1 MHLRNLD
8 LNLLVT
14 LDVLLRE
21 RSVTRAAQTLYLS
34 QSAVSHAL
42 GRLRTMLGDPL
53 LVRGPGGMVPTQYAE
68 HLQQSVHEAL
78 QVMQLAIS
86 RGKFDP
92 SRSTQAFY
100 LGTTDYVEYLILP
113 RLMER
118 VYKVAPNVRIMLRS
132 VVTEKVRDDLVSGHL
147 DTAVSFAPQ
156 TSSLIHI
163 RRMMP
168 ETYSCVM
175 RIDMFGRAR
184 KISLRQ
190 YLDAAHCLV
199 SPSGTFSGA
208 ADTAL
213 ARIKRHRNV
222 VLSTP
227 RYLSAAEIV
236 ARSDM
241 VLTIQTRL
249 ARHFTEY
256 LPLKMCATPFRMP
269 VNYLGM
275 QWSDRTNNDPAHQW
289 LRALMV
295 EVCAEVEAEGRA

>member
-1 MHLRNLD
+1 VHLRNLD

-21 RSVTRAAQTLYLS
+21 RSVTRTAQALYLS

-42 GRLRTMLGDPL
+42 GRLRDMLGDPL
-53 LVRGPGGMVPTQYAE
+53 LVRGPGGMVPTQYGE
-68 HLQQSVHEAL
+68 ELQQSVHEAL
-78 QVMQLAIS
+78 QALQLAIS

-92 SRSTQAFY
+92 AQSTQAFY

-118 VYKVAPNVRIMLRS
+118 VYKAAPNVRIMLRS

-147 DTAVSFAPQ
+147 DMAVSFAPQ

-163 RRMMP
+163 RRMMA

-175 RIDMFGRAR
+175 RADMFGRTR
-184 KISLRQ
+184 EISLRQ
-190 YLDAAHCLV
+190 YLNAAHCLV

-208 ADTAL
+208 ADAAL

-241 VLTIQTRL
+241 ILTIQARL
-249 ARHFTEY
+249 AKHFTEY
-256 LPLKMCATPFRMP
+256 LPLKACPTPFRMP
-269 VNYLGM
+269 ANYLGM
-275 QWSDRTNNDPAHQW
+275 QWSERTHNDPAHQW
-289 LRALMV
+289 LRGLVV
-295 EVCAEVEAEGRA
+295 EVCEEIGSQKA